1 MKLRRSS
8 WLARAAVLLVAAAS
22 WVFGSSFLFIGP
34 PASQSLPTVT
44 QRGQSDRG
52 SLVSRHAREVDEEE
66 VLFNFRKPSKKKGF
80 DPNWKRPFP
89 KYIVMGGVMMT
100 FVGYL
105 GGGPIL
111 SAVWGL
117 CGAGFGCLFEPWQ
130 TADGT
135 ISGLYDEDDE
145 DEDDDD

>member
-8 WLARAAVLLVAAAS
+8 WLARAAVLFAAAAT
-22 WVFGSSFLFIGP
+22 WVLGQNWLFVGPFSTSLAP
-34 PASQSLPTVT
+34 PANPA
-44 QRGQSDRG
+44 QRGQS
-52 SLVSRHAREVDEEE
+52 VSRYARE
-66 VLFNFRKPSKKKGF
+66 KKGF

-89 KYIVMGGVMMT
+89 KYILMGGVMMT
-100 FVGYL
+100 LIGYL

-130 TADGT
+130 TPDGT
-135 ISGLYDEDDE
+135 ISGLYDEDEEDE
-145 DEDDDD
+145 DEDDDDD